1 MERKAFKDIP
11 ADLRSKYQ
19 SAMGAKDIEYAIML
33 LKGIVQRDPCFG
45 EARDQLRKLEKSK
58 VVSIG
63 FFAMLISALKTYS
76 TLTAGRTQLARKK
89 PLDAL
94 RHAEDM
100 LAVNLKSL
108 AALNLMAQAG
118 RELNARFISIE
129 SLEIAREYF
138 PKNIAV
144 LDWLAEEY
152 ASNNQGTH
160 ALRIRQEIC
169 AIRPDDL
176 NAQQKVRAAAALA
189 TMQTGKWEEKADTSG
204 ESYRKILK
212 SSDEAVKLEQ
222 KDRIARNIDDV
233 KDLIGGLEKQIAE
246 GKGTQELKRKL
257 ADLYQ
262 KADQH
267 DKAIEYYNMVAVEI
281 GAMDPFIDRAIEKS
295 TVAKYDK
302 SLREWRE
309 YAEAAPDKKAE
320 ADNNIAIIEAQ
331 LNNFKLERALE
342 RVNSY
347 PNDLQLR
354 YELALV
360 YFELGDFENALGQ
373 FQLSQKNPQRRL
385 ASIVYLGQCFHEKK
399 QYDIAIEEYTK
410 AISEM
415 ISMDRQKMDALYFL
429 GMTYEETDN
438 IEKAVECFKQIYR
451 ANIKF
456 RDVSDRINRLT
467 GKA

>member
-11 ADLRSKYQ
+11 ADLKSKYQ
-19 SAMGAKDIEYAIML
+19 SALGARDIEYAMML
-33 LKGIVQRDPCFG
+33 LKGIVQQEPCFG

-58 VVSIG
+58 VGNLG
-63 FFAMLISALKTYS
+63 FFARFMSALKTYS
-76 TLTAGRTQLARKK
+76 TLTAGRAQLSRKK
-89 PLDAL
+89 PLEAL
-94 RHAEDM
+94 RRAEDM

-108 AALNLMAQAG
+108 SALNLMAQAG
-118 RELNARFISIE
+118 RDLDARFISIE
-129 SLEIAREYF
+129 ALEIAREYF
-138 PKNIAV
+138 PKNIRV

-152 ASNNQGTH
+152 AANKQGTH

-169 AIRPDDL
+169 VMKPGDL

-189 TMQTGKWEEKADTSG
+189 TMQSGKWEEKSG
-204 ESYRKILK
+204 GDEGYRNILK
-212 SSDEAVKLEQ
+212 SKDEAVKLEQ
-222 KDRIARNIDDV
+222 QDRIARNIDDV
-233 KDLIGGLEKQIAE
+233 KDLISGLEKQIAD
-246 GKGTQELKRKL
+246 GNGNQELKRKL

-262 KADQH
+262 KAEQH
-267 DKAIEYYNMVAVEI
+267 DKAIEYYNMVAQEMGV
-281 GAMDPFIDRAIEKS
+281 MDPFIDRAIEKS
-295 TVAKYDK
+295 TVAKYEK
-302 SLREWRE
+302 NLQEWQK

-320 ADNNIAIIEAQ
+320 ADKNIAIIEGQ
-331 LNNFKLERALE
+331 LNNFKLERSLE
-342 RVNSY
+342 RVNNY

-354 YELALV
+354 YELAII

-385 ASIVYLGQCFHEKK
+385 SSIVYLGQCFHEKK

-429 GMTYEETDN
+429 GLTYEETNN

-456 RDVSDRINRLT
+456 KDVSDRINRLAE
-467 GKA
+467 KS

>member
-11 ADLRSKYQ
+11 ADLKSKFQ
-19 SAMGAKDIEYAIML
+19 SAMGAKDTSYAIML
-33 LKGIVQRDPCFG
+33 LKEIVRKEPCFG
-45 EARDQLRKLEKSK
+45 EARDQLRKIEKSK
-58 VVSIG
+58 VVSLG
-63 FFAMLISALKTYS
+63 FFAKSMSALKTYS
-76 TLTAGRTQLARKK
+76 TLTSGRAQLARKK
-89 PLDAL
+89 PLEAL

-118 RELNARFISIE
+118 RDLDAHFISIE
-129 SLEIAREYF
+129 ALEIAREYF
-138 PKNIAV
+138 PRNLQV
-144 LDWLAEEY
+144 LDWLADEY
-152 ASNNQGTH
+152 AANKQGTH

-169 AIRPDDL
+169 AMKPNDL
-176 NAQQKVRAAAALA
+176 IAQQKVRAAAALA
-189 TMQTGKWEEKADTSG
+189 TMQTGKWEEKGDG
-204 ESYRKILK
+204 DEGYRKILK
-212 SSDEAVKLEQ
+212 SKDEAVKLEQ
-222 KDRIARNIDDV
+222 QDRIARNIDDV

-246 GKGTQELKRKL
+246 GKGNQELIRKL

-267 DKAIEYYNMVAVEI
+267 DKAIEYYNMVSREI

-295 TVAKYDK
+295 TVAKYERSAK
-302 SLREWRE
+302 EWRE
-309 YAEAAPDKKAE
+309 YAETAPDKKAE
-320 ADNNIAIIEAQ
+320 ADRNIAIIEGQ

-342 RVNSY
+342 RVNNY

-354 YELALV
+354 YELAII
-360 YFELGDFENALGQ
+360 YFELADFENALGQ

-385 ASIVYLGQCFHEKK
+385 SSIVYLGQCFHKKK

-415 ISMDRQKMDALYFL
+415 LTMDRQKMDALYFL

-451 ANIKF
+451 ASIKF
-456 RDVSDRINRLT
+456 KDVADRISRLA